1 MLVNQMSLFLLI
13 IVYSHIRQIK

>member
-1 MLVNQMSLFLLI
+1 MSLFLLI